1 MVTNRLAT
9 PADDLAAEYPD
20 ARPAV
25 SAPGAIVFSMSQ
37 PSHPNLNPT
46 DWKPSPRGRCCL
58 TCHAPV
64 NSYIDPEYQ
73 ETGVLT
79 PSSDVYSLGVVFLEL
94 LTGLPAH
101 SAQLRP
107 PSLVDRVSRAE
118 WMGGRCY

>member
-1 MVTNRLAT
+1 MAWLS
-9 PADDLAAEYPD
+9 
-20 ARPAV
+20 RPYCGFYLVDHV
-25 SAPGAIVFSMSQ
+25 SI
-37 PSHPNLNPT
+37 
-46 DWKPSPRGRCCL
+46 
-58 TCHAPV
+58 

-107 PSLVDRVSRAE
+107 PSLVDRVST
-118 WMGGRCY
+118 